1 MILVLVGPSASGKTT
16 LANLYCKRNK
26 TFHRVVT
33 YTTRPMRPGERDG
46 VDYHFITKE
55 EFWRKVRNNEFLGY
69 AQYRDWY
76 YGTGSDLDPE
86 DDLVAV
92 LTPSGA
98 RRMKK
103 RFPDSTNTAYLAV
116 ERRSRLM
123 KMLQRGDNVDEAYRR
138 NLSDEGQFDGFE
150 DEADLVLQNHGYKK
164 SPESLCD
171 KLRNFI
177 EVI

>member
-33 YTTRPMRPGERDG
+33 YTTRPIRPGERDG
-46 VDYHFITKE
+46 LDYHFITKE
-55 EFWRKVRNNEFLGY
+55 EFWRKVRNDGFLEY

-103 RFPDSTNTAYLAV
+103 HFPDSTNTVYLAV
-116 ERRSRLM
+116 DRRSRLV
-123 KMLQRGDNVDEAYRR
+123 KMLQRGDNVDEACRR

-150 DEADLVLQNHGYKK
+150 EEADFVLRNDGYIKY
-164 SPESLCD
+164 PGSLCD
-171 KLRNFI
+171 ELEDFMR
-177 EVI
+177 VI